1 LLAAVEE
8 KDRALAAAMR
18 AKLEILRNF
27 MRGNEN
33 PHPYECVTHFLIHAF
48 TMLAPPMSDNTLQL
62 WVYIMHHPE
71 FRIADVPTSAYKIR
85 AFNKLFPSVEPGN
98 VLSTAFVDAVV
109 SESVPVSAVV
119 TKPTRSGPTGSKEAP
134 LQTTRTIQLTVD
146 YISFLGKMEQWF
158 NNPEK
163 RSVV

>member
-1 LLAAVEE
+1 MIDLLVANFRVVLFAIRSVLEHRALVVRRQPDCDAGGAIDSLLAAVEE
-8 KDRALAAAMR
+8 KDRVLAAAMR

-48 TMLAPPMSDNTLQL
+48 TLLAPPMSDNTLQL

-98 VLSTAFVDAVV
+98 VLSTAFVDA
-109 SESVPVSAVV
+109 
-119 TKPTRSGPTGSKEAP
+119 K
-134 LQTTRTIQLTVD
+134 
-146 YISFLGKMEQWF
+146 
-158 NNPEK
+158 
-163 RSVV
+163 